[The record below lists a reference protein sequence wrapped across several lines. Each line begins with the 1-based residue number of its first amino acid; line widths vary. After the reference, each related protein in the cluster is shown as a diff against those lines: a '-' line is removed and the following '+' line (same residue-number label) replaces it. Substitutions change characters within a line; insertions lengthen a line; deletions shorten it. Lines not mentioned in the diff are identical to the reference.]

1 MTSGSSKIV
10 IIGGGIAGLCAGVY
24 AQACG
29 YQAEV
34 LEQHT
39 TPGGLA
45 TSWKRGDYRFETCI
59 HWLVGSSPEGLLNAQ
74 WREVFD
80 IDRLTFHYAEEYQ
93 RVESDGGQSLRVYAD
108 VDRMEAEF
116 LREAPDDA
124 DEIKAFTA
132 AIRALAD
139 LPMQDLMNGP
149 WPRRAWAMLRLAP
162 RLPLLQHWAAMS
174 AADYGKRFKHDL
186 LRRFFGDSGTAEM
199 SVIAL
204 VLMFAWMNRSNAGY
218 PIGGSKAIIDLVV
231 ERFRASGGTLRTD
244 VKVAK
249 IIVENDVATGVH
261 LASGETIFADW
272 VISAADGHA
281 TIYDLLGGKY
291 KSESVDRL
299 YAEQPVFPSYV
310 QVSLGVAQDLSK
322 EPGHLAHILGEPLQV
337 DPQTALTTVTFR
349 IFHYDP
355 TFAPPGKT
363 AITCFLPTFNFAYWV
378 ALQRNDPA
386 RYEAEKSRIADAVV
400 AVLDRRLPGLRERI
414 ETVDV
419 STPATVIR
427 FTGNWKGSMEG
438 FLPTPGSLFASRRQT
453 LPGLGRLLRVGQWVS
468 PGGGLP
474 TGLMTARAAIQSI
487 CYQDGVPFLPQA
499 TARTNCHAA

>member
-1 MTSGSSKIV
+1 MTLGSRKIV

-80 IDRLTFHYAEEYQ
+80 IDRLKFHYAEEYQ

-108 VDRMEAEF
+108 VNRMDAE
-116 LREAPDDA
+116 
-124 DEIKAFTA
+124 FTA
-132 AIRALAD
+132 AIRVLAD
-139 LPMQDLMNGP
+139 LPMQDLINGS

-162 RLPLLQHWAAMS
+162 RLPLLQHWATMS

-186 LRRFFGDSGTAEM
+186 LRRFFGDNGTAEM

-218 PIGGSKAIIDLVV
+218 PIGGSKAIIDLIV
-231 ERFRASGGTLRTD
+231 ERFRALGGTLRTD

-249 IIVENDVATGVH
+249 IIIENDVATGVH
-261 LASGETIFADW
+261 LASGETIVADW

-291 KSESVDRL
+291 KSDSVDRL
-299 YAEQPVFPSYV
+299 YAEQAVFPSYV

-337 DPQTALTTVTFR
+337 DPQTALTNVTFR

-400 AVLDRRLPGLRERI
+400 AVLDRRLPGLSQRI

-474 TGLMTARAAIQSI
+474 TGLMTARAAIQRI
-487 CYQDGVPFLPQA
+487 CRQDGVPFLPQA
-499 TARTNCHAA
+499 TARANGHAA